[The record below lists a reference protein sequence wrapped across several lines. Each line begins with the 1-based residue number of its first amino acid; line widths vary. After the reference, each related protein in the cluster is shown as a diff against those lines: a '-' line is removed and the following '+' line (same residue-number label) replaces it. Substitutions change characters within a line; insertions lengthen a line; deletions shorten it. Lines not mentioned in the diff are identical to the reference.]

1 MKTSTFSSKY
11 HFICVLLCIGLY
23 SYTHT
28 NAQEH
33 KCGTFVSASFKEF
46 HAASAKGES
55 ILASRPVISPQEI
68 TIASPSGKFLI
79 HYTKYGNDRVD
90 STDKNQNSIPDY
102 IDSVCYYFD

>member
-55 ILASRPVISPQEI
+55 ILASRPVISPQEM
-68 TIASPSGKFLI
+68 TIVSPSGKFLI
-79 HYTKYGNDRVD
+79 HYTIV
-90 STDKNQNSIPDY
+90 
-102 IDSVCYYFD
+102 